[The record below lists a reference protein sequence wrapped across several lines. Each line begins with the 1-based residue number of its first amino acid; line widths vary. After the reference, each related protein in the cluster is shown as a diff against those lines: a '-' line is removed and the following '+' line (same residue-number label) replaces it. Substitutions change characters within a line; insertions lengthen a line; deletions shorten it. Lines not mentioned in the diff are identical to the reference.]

1 VVEPVRSILARGR
14 RYSAADYADALTQ
27 LRALAQR
34 AAPMWLDIDVLL
46 LPTAPTVY
54 SVKQVLADP
63 IQLNSRL
70 GTYTNFVNLLDLS
83 GLAVPAA
90 IRADGMPSG
99 VTLLAPAGHDSL
111 LASIGRAFHAD
122 TGLPLGALGLP
133 QPPLPVIT
141 PAPAADEIVIAAVGA
156 HLTGMPLNGELK
168 ALGARLLEAT
178 STAPDYRL
186 YALAG
191 SKPPKP
197 GLLRV
202 AADKGSAIAVEIW
215 ALRAESFGRFVAAV
229 PSPLSIGTLR
239 LADGR
244 TVKGFL
250 VEADAVGG
258 ALDISS
264 FGGWRNYL
272 AQTSVPAA

>member
-1 VVEPVRSILARGR
+1 
-14 RYSAADYADALTQ
+14 
-27 LRALAQR
+27 
-34 AAPMWLDIDVLL
+34 
-46 LPTAPTVY
+46 
-54 SVKQVLADP
+54 
-63 IQLNSRL
+63 
-70 GTYTNFVNLLDLS
+70 
-83 GLAVPAA
+83 
-90 IRADGMPSG
+90 MPSG

-111 LASIGRAFHAD
+111 LASVGRAFHAD

-141 PAPAADEIVIAAVGA
+141 PAPAADEIAIAAVGA

-186 YALAG
+186 YVLAG

-202 AADKGSAIAVEIW
+202 AAGKGSAIAVEIW

-264 FGGWRNYL
+264 FRGWRNYL